1 MSDSAFEFIELF
13 RDEANERLD
22 SIVDTLL
29 AIEAGRA
36 EPDAVDV
43 LFRNAHTIKGGA
55 GMLGLD
61 DLRALAHAVEDVLES
76 VRDAGEFPPH
86 LVDPLLRAADALRS
100 HVAGESPGTPDLL
113 EELAAG
119 RAAILAGHGASP
131 LEPAAAEVEPRSD
144 AAPAL
149 GDRRGIRV
157 SPQKI
162 DRLLDL
168 VGETV
173 LHRRR
178 LEHVIGGERV
188 NADEAISDELG
199 LGERLFDEL
208 KDAAIKMRTLPLAT
222 ITGPLPRAVRD
233 IAAAEGKEVELVVIG
248 EEVELDRVILE
259 SLGEPL
265 VHIVRNAVG
274 HGIEPQRER
283 VQAGK
288 PPRGTIELRAQQRGG
303 LIEIVIADDGRG
315 VTAEVLA
322 EARRV
327 GSLVDVLTRPGFTTA
342 AEVTELSGRGVG
354 LDAVKTH
361 VETFGGTLDVRSEPG
376 KGTEILLTLPLA
388 LALLDVLLVE
398 RGGRIFGIPLG
409 SVEEAL
415 AVDDTLMLQGRPA
428 LELRGRS
435 VSLSDLADL
444 LGATAPALPARA
456 PAVVVTSGG
465 RRAAAACDRLL
476 GEDEVVV
483 KPLGPL
489 LASARGY
496 LGAAILG
503 DGRIALLLDPQ
514 TLTRAAAPH
523 RQRPEAGSVP
533 TERLAPKVL
542 VVEDSY
548 TVRELQRSILEA
560 AGYRVETARD
570 GKEGLDRVLE
580 DDSIGLVITDLDMPE
595 MDGLELT
602 RAIRAHAERSS
613 LPIVVVT
620 SKGDEADRVRGIDAG
635 ADAYMIKRAFD
646 QQTLLDTV
654 ERLVGR

>member
-496 LGAAILG
+496 LGAAIPG

-514 TLTRAAAPH
+514 TLTRAAAPY
-523 RQRPEAGSVP
+523 RQRPESGSVP

>member
-1 MSDSAFEFIELF
+1 MSDAALEFIELF

-22 SIVDTLL
+22 SVVDTLL

-36 EPDAVDV
+36 EADAVDV
-43 LFRNAHTIKGGA
+43 LFRHAHTIKGGA

-86 LVDPLLRAADALRS
+86 LVDPLLRAADALRA
-100 HVAGESPGTPDLL
+100 HVAGDSPGTPDLL

-119 RAAILAGHGASP
+119 RAAILEGH
-131 LEPAAAEVEPRSD
+131 AALPFAPEAPEEEAKID
-144 AAPAL
+144 TAPAL

-188 NADEAISDELG
+188 SGDEAISDELD

-233 IAAAEGKEVELVVIG
+233 IAATEGKEVDLVVVG
-248 EEVELDRVILE
+248 DQVELDRVILE

-274 HGIEPQRER
+274 HGIETRAER
-283 VQAGK
+283 VRAGK
-288 PPRGTIELRAQQRGG
+288 PPRGTIELRAEQRGG

-315 VTAEVLA
+315 VAPEVVA

-354 LDAVKTH
+354 LDAVRAH
-361 VETFGGTLDVRSEPG
+361 VATFGGTLDVRSEPG
-376 KGTEILLTLPLA
+376 NGTAIVLTLPLA

-398 RGGRIFGIPLG
+398 RGGQVFGIPLG

-415 AVDDTLMLQGRPA
+415 AVEDTLTLQGRPA
-428 LELRGRS
+428 LELRGHS
-435 VSLSDLADL
+435 VPLSDLADL
-444 LGATAPALPARA
+444 LGAPAPALPVRA

-465 RRAAAACDRLL
+465 RRAAAACDGLL

-483 KPLGPL
+483 KPLGRL
-489 LASARGY
+489 LSSARGY

-503 DGRIALLLDPQ
+503 DGRIALLIDPQ
-514 TLTRAAAPH
+514 LLTRVTVSH
-523 RQRPEAGSVP
+523 GQRREVGSVS
-533 TERLAPKVL
+533 TEQLAPKVL
-542 VVEDSY
+542 VVEDSF

-570 GKEGLDRVLE
+570 GKEGLDRVLA
-580 DDSIGLVITDLDMPE
+580 DDDIGLVITDLEMPV

-613 LPIVVVT
+613 LPIVIVT